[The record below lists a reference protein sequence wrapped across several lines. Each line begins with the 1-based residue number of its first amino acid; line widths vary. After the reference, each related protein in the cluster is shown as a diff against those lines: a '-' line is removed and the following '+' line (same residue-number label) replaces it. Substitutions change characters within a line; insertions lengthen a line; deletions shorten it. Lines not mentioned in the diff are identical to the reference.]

1 MVVAWVT
8 QHHYLQNCYYYDHY
22 YYYHHDSSDRNL
34 HHRQCDYLSLY
45 RSTVDHD
52 DDCHSAVDGVEH
64 STMMTMMVLT
74 ESGIESPRVEEES
87 PFGHHCHQS
96 HWMMR
101 QTEEMMQSS
110 CGADDE
116 QVNHSDCYGCCC
128 CCCLNK

>member
-1 MVVAWVT
+1 MKAVVVVVWVT
-8 QHHYLQNCYYYDHY
+8 QHHYSQNCYYYDHY
-22 YYYHHDSSDRNL
+22 CYYCYYHDSSDRNL

-52 DDCHSAVDGVEH
+52 DDYHSAVDGVGH
-64 STMMTMMVLT
+64 SMMMVLT

-87 PFGHHCHQS
+87 LFWHHCHQS

-110 CGADDE
+110 CGDE
-116 QVNHSDCYGCCC
+116 RANPSDCCG
-128 CCCLNK
+128 CLNK